1 MPQTL
6 NDRRKTM
13 NAKQK
18 LEFYKSKIGQHGVKD
33 WREVAKTSHYW
44 SKSLAR
50 KSYIFNPQIDGTKKR
65 WIENTDVLRFVGY
78 SDEIVSLR
86 NNGWFADSF
95 QDEVYRG
102 AVWQLPA
109 RKGKSVYVYGYK
121 DDNNPG
127 SAIIDF
133 DHTDEKK
140 DAALRADSMAEY
152 DAENSREYEA
162 KDAAEQQISELQEEI
177 ADNKQEIKRLLA
189 ERRELKKQGLYNQT
203 VCDLF
208 AEKVKSLISDNQ
220 ERKEKIGKLTDNY
233 WLAVE

>member
-1 MPQTL
+1 
-6 NDRRKTM
+6 M

-18 LEFYKSKIGQHGVKD
+18 LEFYKSKIGQHDVKD
-33 WREVAKTSHYW
+33 WREVAKKSHYW

-65 WIENTDVLRFVGY
+65 WIEDTDVLRFVGY
-78 SDEIVSLR
+78 SDQLSRI
-86 NNGWFADSF
+86 NHNGWFADSY
-95 QDEVYRG
+95 QDEIYRG

-109 RKGKSVYVYGYK
+109 RKGKEIYVFGYM
-121 DDNNPG
+121 DENNPG

-133 DHTDEKK
+133 DYTDSEN
-140 DAALRADSMAEY
+140 DAAIRADSMAEH
-152 DAENSREYEA
+152 DAENAREYEA
-162 KDAAEQQISELQEEI
+162 KDQAEQQIDQLKDDI
-177 ADNKQEIKRLLA
+177 ADNKKEIKRLLQ

-220 ERKEKIGKLTDNY
+220 ERKEKIGNLTVNY